1 MKKKESR
8 REYNKYL
15 RKCVYIEVILHLAD
29 TDVNKSLLKLT
40 QKNMEWLTGI
50 IPVSIWVLLVPSM
63 KKESTFLK
71 IHYTSFYVFP
81 LYKFYRILSM
91 IIHVLSTCPK
101 SLLVLYIWRTLNFI
115 LFSVDNIWR
124 LIWIHLCIPL

>member
-15 RKCVYIEVILHLAD
+15 RKCVYIEVILHLAG

-50 IPVSIWVLLVPSM
+50 IPVSIWVLLVSSM
-63 KKESTFLK
+63 KKENTLKK

-81 LYKFYRILSM
+81 WYRISCFVYLPE
-91 IIHVLSTCPK
+91 IIIS
-101 SLLVLYIWRTLNFI
+101 FI
-115 LFSVDNIWR
+115 FSV
-124 LIWIHLCIPL
+124 

>member
-50 IPVSIWVLLVPSM
+50 IPVSI
-63 KKESTFLK
+63 
-71 IHYTSFYVFP
+71 
-81 LYKFYRILSM
+81 
-91 IIHVLSTCPK
+91 
-101 SLLVLYIWRTLNFI
+101 
-115 LFSVDNIWR
+115 
-124 LIWIHLCIPL
+124 